1 MEMKCQVLWKELV
14 FQHSPKVVN
23 KFIFFF
29 SSIILN
35 LWIFNMFDVFP
46 SVVILLF
53 FNVEVVPCLGS
64 ESLFNLAP
72 TSNP

>member
-29 SSIILN
+29 
-35 LWIFNMFDVFP
+35 FKYHFKPMVDVFP